1 MDKRFRINPRYQQGD
16 AIRRN
21 LREENLRRSY
31 GLSTSYSEA
40 LPYTTQ
46 NVSTFSNT
54 GIANEYYPTVGE
66 EGKIIPAEE
75 LGGES
80 IFSGPMHF
88 LFGNYENA
96 KERWDAASVK
106 DAYRLWQE
114 KRLQAEMT
122 NRLNQINEAKESLNI
137 LDEAEKYAQMLDNRS
152 GLLDKYQKAI
162 QSGDTEQA
170 MKAKDAYLQNEKN
183 IIDFQERIKTTGKKN
198 DINAQLFFDTD
209 SAKAREYFKAFSENF
224 GPDHNLGAWYNPITG
239 LEEFSSTIGNIASS
253 VQQGINRLINSSAD
267 GNYMRRAIRHSL
279 ENDRWTDP
287 MFKDYDRD
295 NLNGNGGNTQELRTK
310 VKSMRDYWNREYDE
324 RVQAEK
330 ETANKYKNGSWYFDP
345 QKINPKFRYYSENN
359 DAGIIGG
366 LLPDQLLY
374 SIAETGSSYS
384 DFVNMGAMM
393 ASDVAAGLLANRL
406 ATFAVKRNPYVNAVA
421 TINDLRK
428 LRAAGKFEEA
438 AKLAKAAERAQKII
452 SSTNHAIATTDLG
465 LKLGTTASNM
475 FFINRM
481 REHETNSEMID
492 AWSSRVLT
500 KSMQGG
506 ADMPK
511 VLEKT
516 KEYLQDMGIDP
527 TNMTDIDLV
536 QHALAY
542 DINTEDSV
550 FEKEKEA
557 GRQGLKKV
565 YNDNMALAVKDYME
579 AMPFLGYSGSFLR
592 SFGKGT
598 VNKLADQTYQQQAR
612 TLFDRTISKLGSSGL
627 NNIGNKLAAKHSL
640 EYLTRVGKKLGYIGS
655 LEAIEEGQQE
665 LLQSRYSRG
674 LYDQY
679 SQEQSSFP
687 MASILEDVNLATDAV
702 AAYMGWLP
710 GDPDNGSH
718 QLRRAMQ
725 IGGIT
730 GMLMGGGAFQAVS
743 NIFPSNG
750 KDNLRNLFAQIK
762 NDKVM
767 DILIGEHYGQAQDDK
782 HLGIFYDALQKHGV
796 SIDRLRKSVEDLKAF
811 KGNQVTDEYID
822 RDVELLNNLYY
833 IQEHPRFKKYLQE
846 KDIAVGSKEHKQALI
861 QSARKLTQLRDA
873 SRYIEND
880 NHELDQIKNSTYRE
894 IMRRL
899 DNPVGEAMDPEYDAL
914 MEMMWNSYQDYKNRR
929 SAGRKKLQNI
939 YDSLQKNENAQ
950 DWQLSKAKEDLDNYD
965 AEHEHTYLEYVEQY
979 LNHLYSSR
987 FVLNSEDLLQ
997 RLKDRKTLLEEIS
1010 KELGID
1016 VSTSRLGS
1024 MIKSIEKTESEM
1036 LKLFDDDMSKVMN
1049 DAIAE
1054 LNKKA
1059 KPGQKKIPFVQNV
1072 AKRLEKQYGRL
1083 PAQDEFNRIQRRM
1096 ILNRSVYDSIEPVA
1110 NAILKGK
1117 IDPRVALESVTQL
1130 SWKQLPKEEQDL
1142 FLKQINEQREK
1153 DGKKPLTNKGIVFE
1167 YNKQQAD
1174 KLKKLRDLSEQ
1185 YTKHL
1190 HEHTDQD
1197 DTVSNVDVDAES
1209 MQKEAAD
1216 LLFDYEM
1223 QFDDELKRVN
1233 HREYLRQTA
1242 SPSEVREQVDGNNTD
1257 AINVQNQDFDAVI
1270 QQFEGENTNAAQQQP
1285 TNKENTDE
1293 IIDYAA
1299 ENTDA
1304 IQDFIGENTDAVDG
1318 KKEKKRT
1325 IMSDDE
1331 RALREKLG
1339 MLEENTDGVQD
1350 SSKEENTDEVDD
1362 EDLENTDDS
1371 DQTQSNAGENTD
1383 AVIDLANQSTDAV
1396 PDGNVFENNERF
1408 VSTPNQIYTDFLGQ
1422 TFKYDPRI
1430 DKTPDWIAGIRN
1442 EDNTVTPIIFKN
1454 NGKLK
1459 SPAQLAQKLIIPG
1472 WFDKADK
1479 YFVITADK
1487 TKVVDVKN
1495 PDNLVVALILQ
1506 DGEDVYATF
1515 LTGLATYKGYDMNGE
1530 RDIRNKMDQMFWS
1543 SFEYSNKKY
1552 VVKDEKGIHAENV
1565 SFGTFIS
1572 RRNAYLQY
1580 HIGVDPATLK
1590 YDDEGKTI
1598 VNKWYQDLDIE
1609 TKNRVDLITRSFL
1622 SGGRSVHSNENIEAQ
1637 IANLRNTRNQI
1648 IDALLDKDA
1657 DGDYVLKADP
1667 TQYKQGS
1674 PLNPRISDGKINDKY
1689 DGVDPVFRSL
1699 LDGGFGMSSD
1709 LEELTEQIDKE
1720 EVRLGVGRGERAFAP
1735 NKIDKLN
1742 TQSQGD
1748 YSHAGTGKAGKIY
1761 FIAETVNGNDRAIQL
1776 AERKFKDTRE
1786 DVNPASIEFSFNTDG
1801 TLKENATPSI
1811 AEFILYLISDRIDN
1825 SVFDG
1830 ISIKYISALKEALIG
1845 NEENEGNGLIV
1856 NHGKSTWVTR
1866 KEERKF
1872 KHFAKKQFFIN
1883 EEKGTLVIA
1892 LEDING
1898 VPRSTEFD
1906 ISNGEKSIFFDETQR
1921 RIVIAAIANNL
1932 HWNTPWKLMT
1942 EQLDIGLLEPLRDYF
1957 IKNPKATE
1965 YKIAGIDDL
1974 TFKKSDLFNPDMS
1987 NKNVSLVAWMI
1998 GTKKLMTSVGDSIF
2012 YAPFVYCD
2020 GVKQETPAKNAAKT
2034 AEQKAKNKKKLSKKK
2049 SNLSSFGE
2057 DILKKLGYKYQDR
2070 QDNGNVKGGQDGW
2083 KVRLVIK
2090 NPETG
2095 NHYTQQEYDL
2105 NKDKY
2110 ESRSSVVLEWLKK
2123 YFGLTEDNT
2132 EIQKPNRGGQ
2142 GHYRRI
2148 ENGKKTEPFK
2158 HLSGGEIGESDFTIY
2173 IGSKEDVLKFIQDV
2187 ENSEISSLLAF
2198 GDNKTDT
2205 KFSNLIH
2212 GRVEGRS
2219 IGFSGYTLPEGLQK
2233 LLPNGTVVYKD
2244 DNVEILIL
2252 DRLYVINDLKTNKLI
2267 AWNPVIKDGVNGYVF
2282 KNIKKIRQQIANDVY
2297 GEYITGSTEEYVPT
2311 LSSIQSRL
2319 SKFDSERIGNT
2330 VHITEMQES
2339 GEVNVYALF
2348 DIDAG
2353 TIEKPANEE
2362 DITNKLKDS
2371 VNRFVQYVK
2380 EKRSVDINVDDIE
2393 MPNSSDYDAVSSGQA
2408 LFTASLL
2415 PDGKVVVMTESVDDI
2430 INLVQDN
2437 GYTVQGVFSEEPGE
2451 GVLNAD
2457 KARKWIKDTLGLND
2471 AQVIVTNAVL
2481 KSVSN
2486 KTVYGVMT
2494 VMNNILTDVV
2504 EGTFFLPKYGGSTI
2518 HYHEAFHYVNLLLHS
2533 RRKRQQIYEEYI
2545 KRHPEY
2551 KDFSKRRIEELLADD
2566 FAEYCKQ
2573 LDEYEESLANK
2584 NIFSRWAI
2592 KLYNRFIEFIKQFA
2606 KKDQIKLL
2614 FDGIIKGNYKNQLID
2629 QESLE
2634 DFQKAYN
2641 GEAYKKFYAEGA
2653 TDDQIDNFKTIS
2665 KYQQFYT
2672 VAENIAHGFI
2682 DFMNIKKAE
2691 NISRINKESFERYL
2705 TRIRIA
2711 NLRKKNPFV
2720 QDVVENPAAFIN
2732 AVNALLKQYG
2742 VVGQNRKR
2750 NVKKVSDGEDQ
2761 SNQQNRPDDS
2771 ISQLS
2776 QLYDNYIINQK
2787 DNVAYRAKLFLTQI
2801 KDVEFVYNEQTG
2813 QKELQQK
2820 TDAETGLPLY
2830 VSFDDAWQ
2838 RITKELHEVDSF
2850 EELMSEVQRL
2860 AKTKAFFAELY
2871 KNIASVGNDIQ
2882 LQTQIYSTVNKHLT
2896 KVLQIQMQSD
2906 RKKIGKSKQYLD
2918 AIAGLE
2924 ATISQKI
2931 TQKYDQE
2938 RILEIV
2944 NDSRIKAR
2952 RMLPRDW
2959 SADFFSSAAIKY
2971 DEFYHIDKDY
2981 VKNVIKKK
2989 FDQIR
2994 QIISNAKHGDSKMKE
3009 EALDEVLPM
3018 LVALLNDMSIPFDD
3032 DVLMEYLMMHVP
3044 APKGKN
3050 KNTKQN
3056 GDGIGI
3062 NQLFDALDEIT
3073 QDAKATKDKS
3083 ANIAFFINT
3092 VFNSTHTPQIK
3103 VGRRIT
3109 AGLNIYKLSKPKPL
3123 DEIYVG
3129 FGGEIEKMA
3138 IAYNNIHPSSRELS
3152 VTGPGGKIV
3161 YPIGENNFISDVT
3174 RWINKNYNDFVNKL
3188 ANTTYA
3194 RNSKILDV
3202 ARIIIKNGKQG
3213 DLEFK
3218 LNVYVGMEDEK
3229 LKKGVDYFGINAM
3242 EDVIS
3247 KMLLSNNNM
3256 IVLPT
3261 MADKKT
3267 YYVLEL
3273 VSRKGN
3279 PTENVFNLPHDLLIE
3294 RESEMFPGM
3303 KALRFSDE
3311 TLDLFARYFL
3321 DELNSVEEYYN
3332 KDNISEVVKNK
3343 KIRKANYHGKVK
3355 NGRMDFSGNGGK
3367 FRYFYGLEFPGI
3379 PGEEI
3384 NGLNLNQ
3391 LLEYEYNLQKEAEDP
3406 MSGDGNW
3413 FYRTHSEEMDGFE
3426 SVRRRLS
3433 EIRDYFVNTIEGDEG
3448 PVSQDA
3454 KQELYDAINKM
3465 LIRRVYDNMNKFSKP
3480 GITQLI
3486 KRQSYKDASNPDAIE
3501 EWHWSNR
3508 AIPHQLISEYSER
3521 FKKIGVSLVKSGD
3534 TIVKKPLNISSE
3546 SSYGRSEKSDALM
3559 LSVIGN
3565 YTLQSI
3571 ISIIE
3576 IEKVYSGD
3584 PAFYKWKYAKQT
3596 EHTVVNERVADLQ
3609 ILVDKDSDKI
3619 KRLGG
3624 LLSPGA
3630 ELRTDFSK
3638 EEYERFP
3645 WLRGT
3650 KYVNATIKD
3659 VIADSLYFDEVKDI
3673 FTRQLVADQLRHAGV
3688 DKRRIDEVY
3697 INDGAFKKEFNA
3709 LSDEIKN
3716 DIKYQAGEQAK
3727 PYIGIN
3733 VTDAQ
3738 VFIRPDMY
3746 RKVRMMLG
3754 TWSVIPQKI
3763 TYKTYSGETMTTTYS
3778 DNEAFEILENDGEW
3792 MLDPEKAAK
3801 VSRLQLY
3808 PLKMSYFKNDP
3819 KAITSGQNIA
3829 YSVYNKM
3836 AIFPAFKYIMRS
3848 ETGRKIYD
3856 RMNDVSKG
3864 VLDMVTVESAVKVGM
3879 SQDAYKAY
3887 DSNTTSLATLNDS
3900 LNKPSA
3906 CVLDGNN
3913 ENWNDSNDVI
3923 NVEVQDIRGLRMQ
3936 LNTEAHLDEE
3946 RNIGTQMFKI
3956 LFGNIYDDEEY
3967 TGGDPNNKK
3976 RSGKDIRRDIMDCIN
3991 ALTDIG
3997 IKQLNNKFCGE
4008 DGNIDS
4014 EKVHKYFKQIAEN
4027 NGLPNSVI
4035 NLLNTSGTVESLMQ
4049 RVLFEHSVSS
4059 LVNSYVIDIPTK
4071 GGSAVQQSVFG
4082 TVSYDSNQIRT
4093 SAEQI
4098 DGYWIPND
4106 GKELNWNEKD
4116 GTMEVMLSLN
4126 FFKAV
4131 VPVEYQKSP
4140 KMMRNWLIN
4149 HGVIKGFKA
4158 PDENGNR
4165 EFSEGMVFGVGYRIP
4180 TQGMSS
4186 TFAFRVA
4193 DVLPE
4198 QAGDVIIVP
4207 REFTAQTGSDFDVD
4221 KIYLAT
4227 MSFKNGILEQVGE
4240 NLESS
4245 TKGAISNK
4253 LLQNYITVLTD
4264 IKNRSNARGSID
4276 VVTNIIQDST
4286 LPAIRKSDNKYRES
4300 MYELDPYFQ
4309 LRRKMEFS
4317 IGKSGI
4323 GPFALNITNLAL
4335 TQFAHISIDYG
4346 ENEFGFGKLDEVVG
4360 QDGIR
4365 ISDWLSAMINAHVDV
4380 AKDPYVF
4387 DLNVNSCTYN
4397 ITNFLLRA
4405 GKGESTFLFLAQPAL
4420 KEFADEYNNSGGLYG
4435 QNLKYEA
4442 EKESKYKLIY
4452 QKINEYAAKLSNAI
4466 NNIKD
4471 KETKKIWKNS
4481 FNKIKSG
4488 EYDNWSIVFDK
4499 NAAKEALK
4507 NPQSLKGLQ
4516 FQLLSLMAF
4525 NKITP
4530 YAEEM
4535 SELVKKSRIDTK
4547 KFGNTLALRR
4557 DFVNEYKKFK
4567 YGERD
4572 VKWVNTDNSTQN
4584 PLHKYFE
4591 STFLEKKL
4599 YASINMMNKI
4609 LKNDIVTAS
4618 EEFDSIVNTIFG
4630 EIYGFTSV
4638 TDTLGNKMHPYETV
4652 FDKQSVQN
4660 ISNELENTFRHKML
4674 FMYGPQI
4681 YDRLTGQDSTKDSY
4695 DYYQQQ
4701 KNRGYSG
4708 VIDFTFGGDEDIM
4721 LDELKRIWNGNPN
4734 SEDPYEQNSLFENIA
4749 EVINQLETSEL
4760 EDRNG
4765 EFNGLVDE
4773 NGRVINE
4780 LLNYLRPQPAN
4791 YKFDIPRLLLRKP
4804 NRNTVTS
4811 EKSRLISA
4819 FNFLLDHPLEII
4831 RRLARDIAIYSY
4843 YSGYNTNSAHSFFDL
4858 VPVEYRKQ
4866 YDEAIKE
4873 GVNNFS
4879 SSTVVQIGVENG
4891 VQDYKQDCKPLI
4903 DVICKNFY
4911 SDDKI
4916 VPLFEFPKES
4926 AKDITGYR
4934 GTFAGRNV
4942 RSKRAKDVIVSWFAT
4957 TGNNKPYLKIET
4969 NGETFL
4975 YRKIG
4980 FYLKHEGNE
4989 IKQDK
4994 NGELSGVKWY
5004 TYVLTE
5010 KLGIHNKNIHQY
5022 ELFANADSDSIFDQ
5036 NRLPDGFDIVNVEAD
5051 LLQVMNKSQQ
5061 LLDKRYTA
5069 KNNKNKKQIFIDF
5082 IPYNNLVVEDSSIRS
5097 DVDIKGGSS
5106 IIYAKNAD
5114 EYINE
5119 HSDTVIDLNTFND
5132 EEIQIA
5138 QTYSINGQ
5146 QDSITIGF
5154 TNSEE
5159 ISKNTEKIDDTI
5171 SKLFIQLSN
5180 IDNIESVLLPN
5191 NEFGLRF
5198 KEIYNNSDNDFIE
5211 NLYTVSQE
5219 APEKTNVVS
5228 KKKKDQLKLQDDIID
5243 GAQSMDAVL
5252 NQATDKSNN
5261 TDSLQESV
5269 SFGPD
5274 VINDQPQT
5282 IIRGSIEELREMLKQ
5297 HNKSL
5302 KESNKAKSSVVH
5314 PKFYSGKITP
5324 SDDVIF
5330 VFGSNPEG
5338 RHGSGAAKVAKEKFG
5353 AKYGQ
5358 GEGLQGNSYALPT
5371 KDLRVKKNR
5380 GLRSISGEQ
5389 IIENIK
5395 KLYDVARQ
5403 NPNKRFMIAYTN
5415 LENETTLNGYTGKEM
5430 ANMFKQAGQIPE
5442 NVEFSE
5448 NWKFAWN
5455 DDQFNTKC

>member
-152 GLLDKYQKAI
+152 GLLDQYQKAI
-162 QSGDTEQA
+162 QSGDTENA

-183 IIDFQERIKTTGKKN
+183 IADFQEKIKTTGKKN

-209 SAKAREYFKAFSENF
+209 SAKSKEYFKAFSENF

-239 LEEFSSTIGNIASS
+239 LEEFSSTIGNIAGS
-253 VQQGINRLINSSAD
+253 VQQGINRLINSGTD

-310 VKSMRDYWNREYDE
+310 VKSMRNYWNREYDE

-393 ASDVAAGLLANRL
+393 TSDAAAGLLARRL
-406 ATFAVKRNPYVNAVA
+406 ATFAIKRNPYVNAVA

-428 LRAAGKFEEA
+428 LNAAGKIEEA

-452 SSTNHAIATTDLG
+452 SSTNNAIATTDLG

-481 REHETNSEMID
+481 REHETNSEVID

-565 YNDNMALAVKDYME
+565 YNDNMALAVKDYIE

-679 SQEQSSFP
+679 SQEQSLLP
-687 MASILEDVNLATDAV
+687 MASILEDTNLATDAV
-702 AAYMGWLP
+702 AAYMGMLP

-782 HLGIFYDALQKHGV
+782 HLGIFYDALQKHGI

-822 RDVELLNNLYY
+822 RDIELLNNLYY
-833 IQEHPRFKKYLQE
+833 IQEHPLFKKYLQE
-846 KDIAVGSKEHKQALI
+846 KEISVGSKEHKQAII

-1096 ILNRSVYDSIEPVA
+1096 ILNRSVYNSIEPVA

-1142 FLKQINEQREK
+1142 FLKQTNEQREK

-1242 SPSEVREQVDGNNTD
+1242 SPSEVREQADGNNTD
-1257 AINVQNQDFDAVI
+1257 AINVQNQDFDTVI

-1304 IQDFIGENTDAVDG
+1304 IQDFAGENTDAVDG

-1350 SSKEENTDEVDD
+1350 SSERENTDEVDD

-1371 DQTQSNAGENTD
+1371 DQAQSSAGENTD
-1383 AVIDLANQSTDAV
+1383 AVIDLANQNTDAV

-1459 SPAQLAQKLIIPG
+1459 SPAELAQKLIIPG

-1543 SFEYSNKKY
+1543 SFEYSGKKY
-1552 VVKDEKGIHAENV
+1552 VVKDETGIHAENV

-1657 DGDYVLKADP
+1657 DGNYVLKADP

-1709 LEELTEQIDKE
+1709 LEELTEQINKE
-1720 EVRLGVGRGERAFAP
+1720 EVRLGVGRGERAFSSFDANGRP
-1735 NKIDKLN
+1735 TKPKIDKLN
-1742 TQSQGD
+1742 LFSQGD
-1748 YSHAGTGKAGKIY
+1748 YSHAGRGKAGKIY

-1776 AERKFKDTRE
+1776 TERKFKDTPE
-1786 DVNPASIEFSFNTDG
+1786 DVDASSVEFTFNTDG
-1801 TLKENATPSI
+1801 TLKENTVPSL
-1811 AEFILYLISDRIDN
+1811 AEFILYLITDRIDD
-1825 SVFDG
+1825 SVFAG
-1830 ISIKYISALKEALIG
+1830 ISVKYISALKEALIG

-1866 KEERKF
+1866 KEEKKF

-1906 ISNGEKSIFFDETQR
+1906 ISNGENSIFLDETQR

-1932 HWNTPWKLMT
+1932 HWNTPWELMT
-1942 EQLDIGLLEPLRDYF
+1942 EQLDMGILESLRDYF

-1974 TFKKSDLFNPDMS
+1974 TFKKSDLFNSDMS
-1987 NKNVSLVAWMI
+1987 NKNVSLIAWMI

-2034 AEQKAKNKKKLSKKK
+2034 AEQKAKNKKKLSKKQ
-2049 SNLSSFGE
+2049 SA
-2057 DILKKLGYKYQDR
+2057 
-2070 QDNGNVKGGQDGW
+2070 
-2083 KVRLVIK
+2083 
-2090 NPETG
+2090 PE
-2095 NHYTQQEYDL
+2095 N
-2105 NKDKY
+2105 DK
-2110 ESRSSVVLEWLKK
+2110 
-2123 YFGLTEDNT
+2123 T
-2132 EIQKPNRGGQ
+2132 
-2142 GHYRRI
+2142 
-2148 ENGKKTEPFK
+2148 
-2158 HLSGGEIGESDFTIY
+2158 
-2173 IGSKEDVLKFIQDV
+2173 
-2187 ENSEISSLLAF
+2187 
-2198 GDNKTDT
+2198 
-2205 KFSNLIH
+2205 
-2212 GRVEGRS
+2212 
-2219 IGFSGYTLPEGLQK
+2219 
-2233 LLPNGTVVYKD
+2233 
-2244 DNVEILIL
+2244 
-2252 DRLYVINDLKTNKLI
+2252 
-2267 AWNPVIKDGVNGYVF
+2267 
-2282 KNIKKIRQQIANDVY
+2282 
-2297 GEYITGSTEEYVPT
+2297 PT

-2330 VHITEMQES
+2330 VHITETQES
-2339 GEVNVYALF
+2339 GEVNAYALF

-2353 TIEKPANEE
+2353 TIEKPASEE
-2362 DITNKLKDS
+2362 EITSRLKDS
-2371 VNRFVQYVK
+2371 VKRFIQYVK
-2380 EKRSVDINVDDIE
+2380 DKHGIELKEEDIE
-2393 MPNSSDYDAVSSGQA
+2393 LPSTSDYDSVSSGQA

-2415 PDGKVVVMTESVDDI
+2415 PDGKAIVMTEPVDDI
-2430 INLVQDN
+2430 INLVQEQ

-2451 GVLNAD
+2451 GVLDAN

-2486 KTVYGVMT
+2486 KTIYGVMT
-2494 VMNNILTDVV
+2494 VMNNVLTDVI
-2504 EGTFFLPKYGGSTI
+2504 EGTFFLPKYGGSAI

-2533 RRKRQQIYEEYI
+2533 RRKRQQIYEEYV

-2566 FAEYCKQ
+2566 FAEYCKA
-2573 LDEYEESLANK
+2573 LEVYEESLANK

-2592 KLYNRFIEFIKQFA
+2592 KLYNRFIEFIKQFG

-2614 FDGIIKGNYKNQLID
+2614 FDGIAKGNYKNQLID

-2634 DFQKAYN
+2634 DFQRAYN
-2641 GEAYKKFYAEGA
+2641 GEAYKKFEAEGA
-2653 TDDQIDNFKTIS
+2653 TEEQIDNFKTIS
-2665 KYQQFYT
+2665 TYQQFYA

-2691 NISRINKESFERYL
+2691 NISRINKDSFEKYL

-2711 NLRKKNPFV
+2711 NIRKKNPFI

-2732 AVNALLKQYG
+2732 TVNALLKQYG
-2742 VVGQNRKR
+2742 VVGSNRKQ
-2750 NVKKVSDGEDQ
+2750 NVKKVTDGEDQ
-2761 SNQQNRPDDS
+2761 MNQQNRPDDS

-2776 QLYDNYIINQK
+2776 QLYDNYIISQK

-2820 TDAETGLPLY
+2820 TDAETGLPMY

-2896 KVLQIQMQSD
+2896 KVLQIQMKSD

-2924 ATISQKI
+2924 TTISQKI

-2938 RILEIV
+2938 RALEII
-2944 NDSRIKAR
+2944 NDNRIKAK

-2959 SADFFSSAAIKY
+2959 STDFFASAAVKY
-2971 DEFYHIDKDY
+2971 DQFYHIDKNY
-2981 VKNVIKKK
+2981 IKNVIKKN

-2994 QIISNAKHGDSKMKE
+2994 QIISNAKYGDSKAKE
-3009 EALDEVLPM
+3009 AALDEVLPM
-3018 LVALLNDMSIPFDD
+3018 IVTLLNDMSIPFDE
-3032 DVLMEYLMMHVP
+3032 DVLMEYIMMHVP
-3044 APKGKN
+3044 TPKGKN

-3062 NQLFDALDEIT
+3062 NQLFAAVDEIM

-3083 ANIAFFINT
+3083 ANIAFFVNT

-3103 VGRRIT
+3103 VGRRT
-3109 AGLNIYKLSKPKPL
+3109 VAGLNIYKLSKPKPL
-3123 DEIYVG
+3123 DEIYEG
-3129 FGGEIEKMA
+3129 FGGEMEKMA

-3161 YPIGENNFISDVT
+3161 YPVGENNFISDVT
-3174 RWINKNYNDFVNKL
+3174 RWINKNYGDFVNNLTK
-3188 ANTTYA
+3188 TTYA
-3194 RNSKILDV
+3194 HNSKILDV
-3202 ARIIIKNGKQG
+3202 ARIIIANGKQG
-3213 DLEFK
+3213 NLEFK

-3273 VSRKGN
+3273 VSRKGE
-3279 PTENVFNLPHDLLIE
+3279 PTENIFNLPHDLLIE
-3294 RESEMFPGM
+3294 RESEMFPGK

-3311 TLDLFARYFL
+3311 TLDQFARYFL
-3321 DELNSVEEYYN
+3321 DELNSVEEFYD
-3332 KDNISEVVKNK
+3332 KDNIAEIVKNK
-3343 KIRKANYHGKVK
+3343 KLRKVNYHGKVK
-3355 NGRMDFSGNGGK
+3355 SGRMDFSGNGGK

-3379 PGEEI
+3379 PGEDLG
-3384 NGLNLNQ
+3384 GLNLNQ
-3391 LLEYEYNLQKEAEDP
+3391 ILEYEYNLQKEAEDP

-3413 FYRTHSEEMDGFE
+3413 FYRTHSGEMDGFE
-3426 SVRRRLS
+3426 SVRRRLA
-3433 EIRDYFVNTIEGDEG
+3433 EIRDYFVDTIEGDEG
-3448 PVSQDA
+3448 KISENA
-3454 KQELYDAINKM
+3454 KQELYDAINAM

-3486 KRQSYKDASNPDAIE
+3486 KRQSYKDASDPNSIE

-3508 AIPHQLISEYSER
+3508 AIPHQLISEYAER
-3521 FKKIGVSLVKSGD
+3521 FKKIGVTSVKTGD
-3534 TIVKKPLNISSE
+3534 TVKKVALNISSE
-3546 SSYGRSEKSDALM
+3546 SSYGRSDKSDALM

-3571 ISIIE
+3571 ISVIE

-3596 EHTVVNERVADLQ
+3596 EHTIVNERVVDLQ

-3645 WLRGT
+3645 WLKGT

-3659 VIADSLYFDEVKDI
+3659 VIADSLYFDEIKDI

-3697 INDGAFKKEFNA
+3697 TNDTTFKKEFDA
-3709 LSDEIKN
+3709 LSDEIKK
-3716 DIKYQAGEQAK
+3716 DVQYQAQEQAK

-3778 DNEAFEILENDGEW
+3778 DNEAFEILEHDGEW

-3801 VSRLQLY
+3801 VSKLQLY

-3819 KAITSGQNIA
+3819 KSLTSGQNIA

-3856 RMNDVSKG
+3856 RMNDTSKG
-3864 VLDMVTVESAVKVGM
+3864 VLDMITVESAVKVGM
-3879 SQDAYKAY
+3879 AQDAYKAY
-3887 DSNTTSLATLNDS
+3887 DTNTTSLSELNIS
-3900 LNKPSA
+3900 LDKPSA
-3906 CVLDGNN
+3906 CILD
-3913 ENWNDSNDVI
+3913 ENTEKWNDSNDVI

-3976 RSGKDIRRDIMDCIN
+3976 RSGKEIRREIMDCIN
-3991 ALTDIG
+3991 TLTDIG
-3997 IKQLNNKFCGE
+3997 IKELNNRFCGE

-4027 NGLPNSVI
+4027 NGLPSSVI

-4059 LVNSYVIDIPTK
+4059 LVNSHVIDIPTK
-4071 GGSAVQQSVFG
+4071 GGSAVQQSIFG

-4098 DGYWIPND
+4098 DGYWVPND

-4131 VPVEYQKSP
+4131 VPFEYQKTP

-4149 HGVIKGFKA
+4149 HGVIKGWKA
-4158 PDENGNR
+4158 KNEETGER

-4227 MSFKNGILEQVGE
+4227 MSFKNGILEEVE
-4240 NLESS
+4240 EDLASS

-4286 LPAIRKSDNKYRES
+4286 LPAIRQTNNRYRES

-4346 ENEFGFGKLDEVVG
+4346 ENEFGFGKLDEIIG

-4365 ISDWLSAMINAHVDV
+4365 ISDWLSAMVNAHVDV

-4420 KEFADEYNNSGGLYG
+4420 KEYADEYNNSGGLYG

-4442 EKESKYKLIY
+4442 EKTSKYALLDE
-4452 QKINEYAAKLSNAI
+4452 KINIYLKRLWSKI
-4466 NNIKD
+4466 QDIKD
-4471 KETKKIWKNS
+4471 KNDKMQWVKKLNEIRSGNFTNWK
-4481 FNKIKSG
+4481 
-4488 EYDNWSIVFDK
+4488 IVFDK
-4499 NAAKEALK
+4499 DTAKKALK
-4507 NPQSLKGLQ
+4507 NPDSLIGLE
-4516 FQLLSLMAF
+4516 FQVISLMAF
-4525 NKITP
+4525 SKINP

-4572 VKWVNTDNSTQN
+4572 VKWVNTDDSTQH

-4609 LKNDIVTAS
+4609 LKNDVVTAS

-4630 EIYGFTSV
+4630 EIYGFTSA
-4638 TDTLGNKMHPYETV
+4638 TDALGNIMHPYETV
-4652 FDKQSVQN
+4652 FDKQSIQS

-4674 FMYGPQI
+4674 FMYGPKI
-4681 YDRLTGQDSTKDSY
+4681 YDRMTGQDSTKDSY
-4695 DYYQQQ
+4695 DYYQVQ
-4701 KNRGYSG
+4701 KDRGYSG
-4708 VIDFTFGGDEDIM
+4708 VIDFTFGGDEDVM
-4721 LDELKRIWNGNPN
+4721 LNELKRIWNGDQN
-4734 SEDPYEQNSLFENIA
+4734 SKDPYEQNSIFENIA
-4749 EVINQLETSEL
+4749 EVINQLETSDL
-4760 EDRNG
+4760 EDRKG
-4765 EFNGLVDE
+4765 EFKGLVNE

-4791 YKFDIPRLLLRKP
+4791 DKFDIPRLLLKKQ
-4804 NRNTVTS
+4804 NRNTATS
-4811 EKSRLISA
+4811 EKSRLMSA
-4819 FNFLLDHPLEII
+4819 FDFLLSHPMEII

-4843 YSGYNTNSAHSFFDL
+4843 YSGYNTNSAYSFFDL
-4858 VPVEYRKQ
+4858 VPIEYRKQ

-4879 SSTVVQIGVENG
+4879 SSTAAQVGVENG
-4891 VQDYKQDCKPLI
+4891 IQDYKQNCKPLI
-4903 DVICKNFY
+4903 DTICRNFY

-4916 VPLFEFPKES
+4916 VPLFEFPKQS
-4926 AKDITGYR
+4926 SMDITGYK

-4942 RSKRAKDVIVSWFAT
+4942 RSKRAKDVVVSWFAT
-4957 TGNNKPYLKIET
+4957 TGNNKPYLKVET

-4975 YRKIG
+4975 YRKVG
-4980 FYLKHEGNE
+4980 FYLKHEGKD
-4989 IKQDK
+4989 IKQDD
-4994 NGELSGVKWY
+4994 NGEFSGIKWY

-5022 ELFANADSDSIFDQ
+5022 ELFANAYSDSIFDQ
-5036 NRLPDGFDIVNVEAD
+5036 NRLPDSFSIETVDED
-5051 LLQVMNKSQQ
+5051 MYSVMDKSQQ
-5061 LLDKRYTA
+5061 LLDKKYA
-5069 KNNKNKKQIFIDF
+5069 KLNNPKRKPSFIDF
-5082 IPYNNLVVEDSSIRS
+5082 IPYDDLTVEDSSIRS
-5097 DVDIKGGSS
+5097 DVDDIENNS
-5106 IIYAKNAD
+5106 IIYTNNVDNYISNHAD
-5114 EYINE
+5114 IIYRADTINE
-5119 HSDTVIDLNTFND
+5119 DMSSLLWDENWSGTVAI
-5132 EEIQIA
+5132 
-5138 QTYSINGQ
+5138 TYEPKVALDKGY
-5146 QDSITIGF
+5146 
-5154 TNSEE
+5154 SEE
-5159 ISKNTEKIDDTI
+5159 QWRHDIAIRTLDVLNNVPGTIESILVPNTEYGLQLKEAYDEGDYDFTDTFYI
-5171 SKLFIQLSN
+5171 
-5180 IDNIESVLLPN
+5180 
-5191 NEFGLRF
+5191 
-5198 KEIYNNSDNDFIE
+5198 
-5211 NLYTVSQE
+5211 VSQE
-5219 APEKTNVVS
+5219 TSEKTNAVS
-5228 KKKKDQLKLQDDIID
+5228 NKKKEQLKIQESVVD
-5243 GAQSMDAVL
+5243 GAQSMDSAL
-5252 NQATDKSNN
+5252 SSTKNKSGN
-5261 TDSLQESV
+5261 TDAIQEKYSY
-5269 SFGPD
+5269 GPD

-5282 IIRGSIEELREMLKQ
+5282 IIRGSVEELREMLKQ

-5302 KESNKAKSSVVH
+5302 KESNKSEEN
-5314 PKFYSGKITP
+5314 KI
-5324 SDDVIF
+5324 
-5330 VFGSNPEG
+5330 
-5338 RHGSGAAKVAKEKFG
+5338 
-5353 AKYGQ
+5353 
-5358 GEGLQGNSYALPT
+5358 
-5371 KDLRVKKNR
+5371 
-5380 GLRSISGEQ
+5380 
-5389 IIENIK
+5389 
-5395 KLYDVARQ
+5395 
-5403 NPNKRFMIAYTN
+5403 
-5415 LENETTLNGYTGKEM
+5415 
-5430 ANMFKQAGQIPE
+5430 
-5442 NVEFSE
+5442 
-5448 NWKFAWN
+5448 
-5455 DDQFNTKC
+5455 C